1 MNSKS
6 SGLKLIGILILSS
19 CATTPYPYFDS
30 AFNDKNR
37 APASIISE
45 VQEKSSD
52 KDDSELNQKSK
63 AEYFF
68 LKGDLLSQEGK
79 SEQALEAFK
88 EAHYYDPTSGM
99 VAYRIAIE
107 YFRKSQL
114 TDAVYWGS
122 KAVDRDPKNKD
133 YKLFIAGLFTSQREY
148 VKAEDVYLELIKD
161 NPRYAEPVLYLAA
174 LYSEQKK
181 FKLAH
186 DYFSKLV
193 LFKDYEQRHLGY
205 YYRGRIDFESGAAI
219 GKSKTSDWTSAKKDL
234 EKALELKPDLM
245 EALQILGRMLE
256 KNSGR
261 EAAFK
266 FYVKYQK
273 SKGPFP
279 KLAETLAQY
288 YIEKGDFDGAYE
300 QLEIVERNSDDD
312 IGVKLKLAL
321 ILIDRKDFPAA
332 LEKLEKLNQL
342 VPDSDKVKFYTAAVY
357 EELRK
362 DDKAVEM
369 YMTIPLN
376 SSHFEDSRIN
386 TSQIYKKAKNYDAA
400 IRVLE
405 EVISKKQ
412 GKFQVYLSLAQVYE
426 EQNNWSS
433 AIMTLKDAE
442 KKFADNN
449 QVNYFLG
456 ILYDRSGDFKNMK
469 SYMKKAF
476 VNDKNHYQAMNY
488 LAYTMAEKN
497 ENLTEARDLAQ
508 QAYKLASD
516 DGYIIDTLG
525 WIYFKLESYDK
536 AEELLEKAHEFLPD
550 VAVIAE
556 HLGDVYLKRNKHD
569 KATRTF
575 RKALKV
581 ETDEARKKLIMDKI
595 SMVESTNPDTR
606 RPASS
611 LSNEVNKDE

>member
-1 MNSKS
+1 MKSKMRS
-6 SGLKLIGILILSS
+6 LKIFGILILSS

-37 APASIISE
+37 APASITSE

-52 KDDSELNQKSK
+52 KDDSELNQRSK

-88 EAHYYDPTSGM
+88 EAHYFDPNSGT

-114 TDAVYWGS
+114 TDAVYWGM
-122 KAVDRDPKNKD
+122 KAADRDPKNRD
-133 YKLFIAGLFTSQREY
+133 YKLFIAGLFTSQRQYE
-148 VKAEDVYLELIKD
+148 KAEEVYLDLIKED
-161 NPRYAEPVLYLAA
+161 SKYAEPVLYLAA

-181 FKLAH
+181 FKQAQ

-193 LFKDYEQRHLGY
+193 QFKDYEQRHLGF
-205 YYRGRIDFESGAAI
+205 YYRGRIEFESGLVSGKDRSSNWAA
-219 GKSKTSDWTSAKKDL
+219 AKKDL

-245 EALQILGRMLE
+245 EALQILGRILE
-256 KNSGR
+256 KKSGR

-266 FYVKYQK
+266 FYEKYQK

-279 KLAETLAQY
+279 KLAETLSQY

-300 QLEIVERNSDDD
+300 QLEIVEKSSDDD

-321 ILIDRKDFPAA
+321 ILIDRKDFKTA

-342 VPDSDKVKFYTAAVY
+342 VPDSDKVKFYTGAVL
-357 EELRK
+357 EELNK
-362 DDKAVEM
+362 DAEAVEM
-369 YMTIPLN
+369 YMAIPVN

-386 TSQIYKKAKNYDAA
+386 TSQIYKKAKKYEAA
-400 IRVLE
+400 VSALE
-405 EVISKKQ
+405 EVLAKKQ
-412 GKFQVYLSLAQVYE
+412 GKFQVYLTLAQVYE
-426 EQNNWSS
+426 EQSNWPS
-433 AIMTLKDAE
+433 AIVTLKEAE

-449 QVNYFLG
+449 QINYFLG

-469 SYMKKAF
+469 SYMKKAIAA
-476 VNDKNHYQAMNY
+476 DKNHYQSMNY

-497 ENLTEARDLAQ
+497 ENLPEARDLAQ

-525 WIYFKLESYDK
+525 WIYYKLADYDK
-536 AEELLEKAHEFLPD
+536 AEELLEKAHEFLPE

-556 HLGDVYLKRNKHD
+556 HLGDVYLKRNKHE
-569 KATRTF
+569 KATKSF

-581 ETDEARKKLIMDKI
+581 ETDEARKKAIKDKI
-595 SMVESTNPDTR
+595 SMVDAINPDAR

-611 LSNEVNKDE
+611 LSNKENKDE